1 MLSDEVRLR
10 LRQIHRPAA
19 LRSPVGGRPLL
30 LLPGFYPPPEAP
42 RREPSGDELLAQ
54 AEECQNASGKH
65 LRFRRPL
72 VTLWPAAERAI
83 GRTFERAT
91 THEHSTAND
100 VMHAELA
107 AMAEHFPAD
116 ALFLDLETCGFAGSP
131 VFLAGLLWQDDEVL
145 VLDQLF
151 ARNYTEERA
160 VLESL
165 WRIAAR
171 NRVLVTYNGKSFDW
185 PMVHDRSTRHHLGRD
200 ARSSSQS
207 ADPAAQNEIGLGRHD
222 PRPQLTH
229 CDLLHHA
236 RRRWK
241 RVLPNCKL
249 QTLERF
255 VCNRSRH
262 DDLSGAQVPVA
273 YHEFVRTGVAR
284 QVGAIV
290 HHNALDLVTLMQIAI
305 RLLEP
310 DRSRR

>member
-1 MLSDEVRLR
+1 MLSDEIRLR
-10 LRQIHRPAA
+10 LGQIHRPAVP
-19 LRSPVGGRPLL
+19 RSPSGRAL
-30 LLPGFYPPPEAP
+30 LLPGFHLPIEAP
-42 RREPSGDELLAQ
+42 CREPSGDELLAQ

-72 VTLWPAAERAI
+72 DTLWPAAERAI
-83 GRTFERAT
+83 ERTLGHTAT
-91 THEHSTAND
+91 REPNIATDA
-100 VMHAELA
+100 MHAELA
-107 AMAEHFPAD
+107 AVANHFPAD

-131 VFLAGLLWQDDEVL
+131 VFLAGLLWQSEGVL

-151 ARNYTEERA
+151 ARNYAEERS

-165 WRIAAR
+165 WHVASL

-185 PMVHDRSTRHHLGRD
+185 PMVHDRSTRHHLGHD
-200 ARSSSQS
+200 ARGASHS
-207 ADPAAQNEIGLGRHD
+207 ADDAPPGELGLGRRD

-262 DDLSGAQVPVA
+262 DDLSGAQVPAA

-290 HHNALDLVTLMQIAI
+290 HHNALDLVTLVQIAL

-310 DRSRR
+310 DRSQG

>member
-1 MLSDEVRLR
+1 MLSDEIRYRLQQLHR
-10 LRQIHRPAA
+10 IAVSTSPSGRAPLQSAFHLPTEASCRQPA
-19 LRSPVGGRPLL
+19 
-30 LLPGFYPPPEAP
+30 
-42 RREPSGDELLAQ
+42 GDELLAQ
-54 AEECQNASGKH
+54 AEECQNSSGKH

-72 VTLWPAAERAI
+72 VTLWPAGDGAIERAL
-83 GRTFERAT
+83 RLAAQREPTVAT
-91 THEHSTAND
+91 DA
-100 VMHAELA
+100 MHVELA
-107 AMAEHFPAD
+107 ALADHFPAD

-131 VFLAGLLWQDDEVL
+131 VFLAGLLWQDDGTM

-151 ARNYTEERA
+151 ARNYAEERA
-160 VLESL
+160 VLETL
-165 WRIAAR
+165 WRVAAR

-200 ARSSSQS
+200 ARGSSHSTGQ
-207 ADPAAQNEIGLGRHD
+207 APLTGLGRHD

-241 RVLPNCKL
+241 GVLPNCKL

-255 VCNRSRH
+255 VCNRSRR
-262 DDLSGAQVPVA
+262 DDLSGSEVPTA

-290 HHNALDLVTLMQIAI
+290 HHNALDLVTLVQIAL
-305 RLLEP
+305 RLIEP
-310 DRSRR
+310 CRGRR

>member
-1 MLSDEVRLR
+1 MLSDEIRTRLA
-10 LRQIHRPAA
+10 QIHRPMES
-19 LRSPVGGRPLL
+19 RSPIGRSRPA
-30 LLPGFYPPPEAP
+30 PGFHDPPLPAY
-42 RREPSGDELLAQ
+42 REPAGDELLAQ
-54 AEECQNASGKH
+54 AEVCQNASGGH
-65 LRFRRPL
+65 LRFRRTL
-72 VTLWPAAERAI
+72 ATLWPDVDRAI
-83 GRTFERAT
+83 EQSFERRANYGIVGEAM
-91 THEHSTAND
+91 HE
-100 VMHAELA
+100 ELA
-107 AMAEHFPAD
+107 AVVHHFPAK

-131 VFLAGLLWQDDEVL
+131 VFLAGLLWQDDGVL
-145 VLDQLF
+145 TLDQLF
-151 ARNYTEERA
+151 ARNYAEERA

-165 WRIAAR
+165 WQIAAR

-200 ARSSSQS
+200 ARANPEPGDQS
-207 ADPAAQNEIGLGRHD
+207 ERAETKLGRDD

-255 VCNRSRH
+255 VCNRSRR
-262 DDLSGAQVPVA
+262 DDLSGAQVPAA
-273 YHEFVRTGVAR
+273 YHEFVRTGVAQ

-290 HHNALDLVTLMQIAI
+290 HHNALDLVTLVQIAL

-310 DRSRR
+310 PRSQL

>member
-1 MLSDEVRLR
+1 
-10 LRQIHRPAA
+10 
-19 LRSPVGGRPLL
+19 
-30 LLPGFYPPPEAP
+30 
-42 RREPSGDELLAQ
+42 LAQ
-54 AEECQNASGKH
+54 ADECQNASGKH

-72 VTLWPAAERAI
+72 VTLWPAADRSIERTLGLAATPEC
-83 GRTFERAT
+83 RTAT
-91 THEHSTAND
+91 DALH
-100 VMHAELA
+100 VELA
-107 AMAEHFPAD
+107 AMADHFPAD
-116 ALFLDLETCGFAGSP
+116 VLFLDLETCGFAGSP
-131 VFLAGLLWQDDEVL
+131 VFLAGLLWQDDGIM

-151 ARNYTEERA
+151 ARNYAEERA

-200 ARSSSQS
+200 ARGTSHS
-207 ADPAAQNEIGLGRHD
+207 AVDAPRAEFGLGRHD

-262 DDLSGAQVPVA
+262 DDLSGAEVPAA

-290 HHNALDLVTLMQIAI
+290 HHNALDLVTLVQIAL

-310 DRSRR
+310 GRPQR

>member
-1 MLSDEVRLR
+1 MLSDEIRLR
-10 LRQIHRPAA
+10 LGHIHRPDGPRLPAA
-19 LRSPVGGRPLL
+19 GLL
-30 LLPGFYPPPEAP
+30 LLPGLHRPPEAP

-54 AEECQNASGKH
+54 ADECQNASGKH

-72 VTLWPAAERAI
+72 AMLWPAAERAI
-83 GRTFERAT
+83 ARTLGLGATSER
-91 THEHSTAND
+91 STATD
-100 VMHAELA
+100 AIHAELA
-107 AMAEHFPAD
+107 AVADHFPAD

-131 VFLAGLLWQDDEVL
+131 VFLAGLLWQVDGVL
-145 VLDQLF
+145 MLDQLF
-151 ARNYTEERA
+151 ARNYAEERA

-165 WRIAAR
+165 WHVAAR

-185 PMVHDRSTRHHLGRD
+185 PMVHDRSTRHHLGHD
-200 ARSSSQS
+200 ARGALHS
-207 ADPAAQNEIGLGRHD
+207 ADHAPRGELGLGRQD

-236 RRRWK
+236 RRKWK
-241 RVLPNCKL
+241 RALPNCKL

-255 VCNRSRH
+255 VCNRSRR
-262 DDLSGAQVPVA
+262 DDLSGAQVPAA

-290 HHNALDLVTLMQIAI
+290 HHNALDLVTLVQIAL

-310 DRSRR
+310 DRSQS